1 MGLFHEVVYTF
12 TIGCKIV
19 FLAYISA
26 FFNSLTQLRNEK
38 QLKSETKSL
47 IFRFNQKS
55 LNDFNFKN
63 GIKPKNSLFLFFTKH
78 KHTKLG
84 LNKNLFK
91 QTAIYGLA
99 TVFPRML
106 SFFLV
111 RLYTGIL
118 PTGEYGEVSIVL
130 SWMVFLNVVLSYG
143 METAF
148 FRFYNSESDKQNVI
162 ATSTISIFWSSI
174 IFLFGAL
181 IFRGTLAS
189 WANVDV
195 QYVTYAIWILVL
207 DALVIVPFS
216 KLRANQKPMLYA
228 IIKIGNVAVN
238 LVLNLFFL
246 TLLPTIAAASPN
258 SFIGNLYV
266 ENYEIG
272 YIFVSNLAASL
283 LTLLVL
289 SPNYL
294 SLTRKFDKVLWKK
307 RMQYGLP
314 ILVAGIAFAVNEH
327 FDKIL
332 LDKWLPE
339 NVAKSEV
346 GAYSAC
352 YKLGLFMVL
361 FATAFRLGIEPF
373 FFSHSNHE
381 NAPQT
386 YAMITKYF
394 VIFGSLILLGVIVF
408 ADVLKFLLLDNK
420 SYWEAMKVVPLI
432 ILANFFLGIYN
443 NLSVWYKLTDRTKMG
458 AYISIVGAILTLVLN
473 YLLIPKFSYY
483 GSAIAT
489 IVAYGSMMFIS
500 YILGNRYFPIP
511 YDMEKIGG
519 YLGLSIVFSAISF
532 YGFREN
538 YFVGIPLLLLFM
550 YFVYHNEK
558 VIILS
563 IIKRKK

>member
-1 MGLFHEVVYTF
+1 MGLY
-12 TIGCKIV
+12 
-19 FLAYISA
+19 
-26 FFNSLTQLRNEK
+26 
-38 QLKSETKSL
+38 KS
-47 IFRFNQKS
+47 
-55 LNDFNFKN
+55 
-63 GIKPKNSLFLFFTKH
+63 
-78 KHTKLG
+78 
-84 LNKNLFK
+84 LFK

-99 TVFPRML
+99 TVLPRML
-106 SFFLV
+106 SFLLV

-130 SWMVFLNVVLSYG
+130 SWMVFFNVVLSYG

-148 FRFYNSESDKQNVI
+148 FRFYNSETDKQNVI

-189 WANVDV
+189 LANVEV
-195 QYVTYAIWILVL
+195 QYITYAIWILVL

-216 KLRANQKPMLYA
+216 KLRANQRPMLYA
-228 IIKIGNVAVN
+228 IIKIGNVAIN
-238 LVLNLFFL
+238 LLLNLFFL
-246 TLLPTIAAASPN
+246 LLLPKIAASNPN

-294 SLTRKFDKVLWKK
+294 SLTRKFDAALWKK
-307 RMQYGLP
+307 MMQYGLP

-332 LDKWLPE
+332 LGYWLPE

-373 FFSHSNHE
+373 FFSHSKNE

-432 ILANFFLGIYN
+432 ILANFCLGIYN

-458 AYISIVGAILTLVLN
+458 AYISIVGAVLTLVLN

-489 IVAYGSMMFIS
+489 IAAYGSMMFIS
-500 YILGNRYFPIP
+500 YVLGNRYYPIP

-519 YLGLSIVFSAISF
+519 YLGLSILFSAISF

-538 YFVGIPLLLLFM
+538 YFVGIPLLLLFVH
-550 YFVYHNEK
+550 FVYHNEK
-558 VIILS
+558 ATILS

>member
-1 MGLFHEVVYTF
+1 MGLY
-12 TIGCKIV
+12 
-19 FLAYISA
+19 
-26 FFNSLTQLRNEK
+26 
-38 QLKSETKSL
+38 KS
-47 IFRFNQKS
+47 
-55 LNDFNFKN
+55 
-63 GIKPKNSLFLFFTKH
+63 
-78 KHTKLG
+78 
-84 LNKNLFK
+84 LFK

-99 TVFPRML
+99 TVLPRML
-106 SFFLV
+106 SFLLV

-118 PTGEYGEVSIVL
+118 PTGEYGDVSIVL
-130 SWMVFLNVVLSYG
+130 SWMVFFNVVLSYG

-148 FRFYNSESDKQNVI
+148 FRFYNSETDKENVI

-189 WANVDV
+189 LANVEV

-238 LVLNLFFL
+238 LALNLFFL
-246 TLLPTIAAASPN
+246 LLLPKIAASSPN

-266 ENYEIG
+266 ANYEIG

-283 LTLLVL
+283 LTLVVL

-294 SLTRKFDKVLWKK
+294 FLTRKFDAVLWKK
-307 RMQYGLP
+307 MMRYGLP

-332 LDKWLPE
+332 LGYWLPE

-373 FFSHSNHE
+373 FFSHSKNE

-408 ADVLKFLLLDNK
+408 ADVLKFLLLDDK

-458 AYISIVGAILTLVLN
+458 AYISIVGAVLTLALN

-489 IVAYGSMMFIS
+489 IVAYGSMMLIS
-500 YILGNRYFPIP
+500 YVLGNRYYPIP

-538 YFVGIPLLLLFM
+538 YLVGISLLLVFV

-558 VIILS
+558 ATILS